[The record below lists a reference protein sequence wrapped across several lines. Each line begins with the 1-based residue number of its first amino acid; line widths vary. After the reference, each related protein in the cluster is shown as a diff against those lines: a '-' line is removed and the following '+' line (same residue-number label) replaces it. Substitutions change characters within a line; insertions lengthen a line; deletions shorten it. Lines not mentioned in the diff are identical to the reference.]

1 MATAVVTL
9 LFLSG
14 LFSSCHGQAGQYHYV
29 SNQLNWTE
37 AQNYCRTHYSDLV
50 TIRSQAEHTRFKTY
64 LGDQGKKSIWIGLY
78 NDIKSWRWSLD
89 DNGLEQIG
97 FSNWSKGE
105 PDNKLGVQSCG
116 DFYDGAWS
124 DTSCTIQY
132 PFICYDEKESAAKY
146 ILISKPKSWNDAQE
160 YCREH
165 HTDLASSRNQ
175 EENRWLASSSDN
187 RTVWIGLFRDT
198 WKWSDQSKIRFTAW
212 HPNYPSN
219 NRVNDDCAG
228 YSNGYWYDRLCPNR
242 YNFVCQSGKCSTSM
256 HLNYLCLQCFFC
268 VRSQIGNQEQIQS
281 NSQRTNLFNN
291 NSDGRQKHSTGT
303 GRVHRQTGSQVQA
316 NNPDRA
322 GRGLVQ
328 RQAEFTGRQAGR
340 QTDSGK
346 QSKTTGRRLG
356 QKQAGSRGLLHKT
369 RIRD

>member
-1 MATAVVTL
+1 MRKPALKGNYNKNLQKLEVRATEALRTLLALALQCDKPFQSVMATAVVTL

-14 LFSSCHGQAGQYHYV
+14 LFSSCHGQAGQYHYM
-29 SNQLNWTE
+29 SDQLNWTE

-64 LGDQGKKSIWIGLY
+64 LGDKGQKSIWIGLY

-146 ILISKPKSWNDAQE
+146 ILISEPKSWNDAQE

-187 RTVWIGLFRDT
+187 RTMWIGLFRNT
-198 WKWSDQSKIRFTAW
+198 WKWSGQSKTRFTAW
-212 HPNYPSN
+212 HPNY
-219 NRVNDDCAG
+219 
-228 YSNGYWYDRLCPNR
+228 Y
-242 YNFVCQSGKCSTSM
+242 
-256 HLNYLCLQCFFC
+256 
-268 VRSQIGNQEQIQS
+268 
-281 NSQRTNLFNN
+281 
-291 NSDGRQKHSTGT
+291 
-303 GRVHRQTGSQVQA
+303 
-316 NNPDRA
+316 
-322 GRGLVQ
+322 
-328 RQAEFTGRQAGR
+328 
-340 QTDSGK
+340 K
-346 QSKTTGRRLG
+346 QG
-356 QKQAGSRGLLHKT
+356 Q
-369 RIRD
+369 